1 MWTQYDFEF
10 IFQLRLLV
18 LPMSVDLVRVRRG
31 VERAPLHPPP
41 GENAAGYD
49 AAGVIAAGVIDAG
62 EKATAT
68 HAQCL
73 LKP

>member
-1 MWTQYDFEF
+1 
-10 IFQLRLLV
+10 
-18 LPMSVDLVRVRRG
+18 MSVVLVRVRRG

-49 AAGVIAAGVIDAG
+49 AAGVIAAGAGAG

-68 HAQCL
+68 HAQ
-73 LKP
+73 

>member
-1 MWTQYDFEF
+1 MWTQYGVEF

-31 VERAPLHPPP
+31 GERAPLHPPP

-49 AAGVIAAGVIDAG
+49 AAGVIAAGAGAG

-68 HAQCL
+68 HAQ
-73 LKP
+73 